1 MLANTSFWDV
11 IWFIVISFLF
21 LSYLI
26 LFFQVV
32 GDLFRDPKVGGLK
45 KVIWIV
51 LLIVLPFLSLLVY
64 ILTRGKGMAERQIA
78 EQQAAKQAFDDYVRQ
93 AAGASSSGAATE
105 LASAKAML
113 DSGAISAAEYEK
125 LKAKIIG

>member
-1 MLANTSFWDV
+1 MLAATPFWDV
-11 IWFIVISFLF
+11 FWFIVISFLF

-32 GDLFRDPKVGGLK
+32 GDLFRDREVSGAM

-51 LLIVLPFLSLLVY
+51 VLIVFPFLSLLIY
-64 ILTRGKGMAERQIA
+64 LLTRGKGMAERQA
-78 EQQAAKQAFDDYVRQ
+78 QQAQDAQKAFDAYVKQ
-93 AAGASSSGAATE
+93 AAGTGGAASE
-105 LASAKAML
+105 LASAKSML
-113 DSGAISAAEYEK
+113 DSGAISAEEYEK

>member
-1 MLANTSFWDV
+1 MLAATPFWDV
-11 IWFIVISFLF
+11 FWFIVISFLF

-32 GDLFRDPKVGGLK
+32 GDLFRDREVSGAM

-51 LLIVLPFLSLLVY
+51 ALIVFPFLSLLIY
-64 ILTRGKGMAERQIA
+64 LLTRGKGMAERQA
-78 EQQAAKQAFDDYVRQ
+78 QQAQDAQKAFDAYVKQ
-93 AAGASSSGAATE
+93 AAGTGGAASE
-105 LASAKAML
+105 LASAKSML
-113 DSGAISAAEYEK
+113 DSGAISAEEYEK

>member
-1 MLANTSFWDV
+1 MLAATPFWDV
-11 IWFIVISFLF
+11 FWFIVISFLF

-32 GDLFRDPKVGGLK
+32 GDLFRDREVSGVM

-51 LLIVLPFLSLLVY
+51 VLIVFPFLSLLIY
-64 ILTRGKGMAERQIA
+64 LLTRGKGMAERQA
-78 EQQAAKQAFDDYVRQ
+78 QQAQDAQKAFDAYVKQ
-93 AAGASSSGAATE
+93 AAGTGGAASE
-105 LASAKAML
+105 LASAKSML
-113 DSGAISAAEYEK
+113 DSGAISAEEYEK

>member
-1 MLANTSFWDV
+1 MLAATPFWDV
-11 IWFIVISFLF
+11 FWFIVISFLF

-32 GDLFRDPKVGGLK
+32 GDLFRDREVSGLM

-51 LLIVLPFLSLLVY
+51 ALIVLPFLSLLIY
-64 ILTRGKGMAERQIA
+64 LLTRGKGMAERQA
-78 EQQAAKQAFDDYVRQ
+78 QQAQEAQKAFDAYVRQ
-93 AAGASSSGAATE
+93 AAGSGGAASE
-105 LASAKAML
+105 LANAKAML
-113 DSGAISAAEYEK
+113 DSGAISAEEYDK

>member
-1 MLANTSFWDV
+1 MLAATPFWDV
-11 IWFIVISFLF
+11 FWFIVISFLF

-32 GDLFRDPKVGGLK
+32 GDLFRDREVSGLM

-51 LLIVLPFLSLLVY
+51 ALIVLPFLSLLIY
-64 ILTRGKGMAERQIA
+64 LLTRGKGMAERQA
-78 EQQAAKQAFDDYVRQ
+78 QQAQEAQKAFDAYVRQ
-93 AAGASSSGAATE
+93 AAGSGGAASE
-105 LASAKAML
+105 LANAKAML
-113 DSGAISAAEYEK
+113 DSGAISAEEYEK

>member
-11 IWFIVISFLF
+11 FWFIVISFLF

-32 GDLFRDPKVGGLK
+32 GDLFRDPEVGGVM
-45 KVIWIV
+45 KVIWVV

-64 ILTRGKGMAERQIA
+64 LLTRGKGMAQRQIQ
-78 EQQAAKQAFDDYVRQ
+78 EQQAAKKAFDDYVRQ
-93 AAGASSSGAATE
+93 AAGSGGGAATE
-105 LASAKAML
+105 LANAKAML
-113 DSGAISAAEYEK
+113 DSGAISAAEYEQ
-125 LKAKIIG
+125 LKSKILG